1 MAFNSFYFWVF
12 FPFIFSS
19 YWLIPT
25 GKHTIKK
32 IFLLI
37 ASYLLYM
44 NWNPIYAL
52 VLLGIS
58 IVIYY
63 GGRLIL
69 KFNKYRKIIII
80 FIGTVAFAPL
90 AVFKYYNFI
99 CKIISDGCAIAG
111 ATVILPKLHWA
122 VPVGISFF
130 TFQATG
136 YLLDVYHGRIQAEDN
151 FIDLSLFVSFF
162 PQIASGPISRADELL
177 PQIKTPCPF
186 DYMQGR
192 QGLRQL
198 LWGMFIKTVIADRL
212 GLFVD
217 MIYANYNH
225 YSGSTCFTASIF
237 YSLQIYCDFS
247 GYSLMATGIAKTL
260 GYNLPVNFTRPYFAV
275 GIADFWKRWHITL
288 TQWLTRQVYIPLGG
302 SRCSNIRHCCNV
314 LITFL
319 VSGIWHGANWTFI
332 IWGVMHG
339 MISVIEKKAKIS
351 NVVGSSLWKKTVWML
366 VTFLFVN
373 VAWVF
378 FRMPSVHEALGL
390 IRRFVVTDGT
400 GAMAAMGKKTFLT
413 ILVTLPIFLFKEIH
427 EEFFKKSMPW
437 LGAWWARWPMY
448 LFLFMMILTFGVMD
462 SGQFIYVSF

>member
-1 MAFNSFYFWVF
+1 MYHIWGGILFKSNRCKT
-12 FPFIFSS
+12 IF
-19 YWLIPT
+19 
-25 GKHTIKK
+25 
-32 IFLLI
+32 FLLLLAI
-37 ASYLLYM
+37 AFVPLL
-44 NWNPIYAL
+44 
-52 VLLGIS
+52 
-58 IVIYY
+58 
-63 GGRLIL
+63 
-69 KFNKYRKIIII
+69 
-80 FIGTVAFAPL
+80 
-90 AVFKYYNFI
+90 VFKYYNFLCQTI
-99 CKIISDGCAIAG
+99 TDCCAFAG
-111 ATVILPKLHWA
+111 VAVMLPKLHLA
-122 VPVGISFF
+122 IPVGISFF

-136 YLLDVYHGRIQAEDN
+136 YLLDIYHDRIQPETN
-151 FIDLSLFVSFF
+151 VIDLSLFISFF

-177 PQIKTPCPF
+177 PQIKSIHSF
-186 DYMQGR
+186 DYIQGL
-192 QGLRQL
+192 QGLRLL

-237 YSLQIYCDFS
+237 YTLQIYCDFA

-260 GYNLPVNFTRPYFAV
+260 GYNLPVNFARPYFAV

-302 SRCSNIRHCCNV
+302 SRCSSIRHCCNI

-332 IWGVMHG
+332 IWGIMHG
-339 MISVIEKKAKIS
+339 MMSVIEKKAKIS
-351 NVVGSSLWKKTVWML
+351 IIVETSLWKKTVWML
-366 VTFLFVN
+366 ITFLFVN

-400 GAMAAMGKKTFLT
+400 GVMAAMGKKTFLT

-427 EEFFKKSMPW
+427 EEFFRQSMPW
-437 LGAWWARWPMY
+437 LNAWWARWPMY